1 MNMGKTMAVTDAIDA
16 LVAEAYRRMRDA
28 GLSHVEA
35 AECLKRWE
43 GVETASDF
51 QKPSMSCFAKSMSF
65 ATSTNRFPRD
75 VLAIGSLA

>member
-35 AECLKRWE
+35 AEYLKRWE
-43 GVETASDF
+43 GVGFKILGQRIA
-51 QKPSMSCFAKSMSF
+51 PSSCRVA
-65 ATSTNRFPRD
+65 
-75 VLAIGSLA
+75 LAAWRCCSQCVALRPW

>member
-51 QKPSMSCFAKSMSF
+51 QKAI
-65 ATSTNRFPRD
+65 D
-75 VLAIGSLA
+75 VLLRKVDEFCDKHE

>member
-43 GVETASDF
+43 GAERAPTSRSHRCPASR
-51 QKPSMSCFAKSMSF
+51 S
-65 ATSTNRFPRD
+65 R
-75 VLAIGSLA
+75 